1 MLLVDIH
8 SIGRQVISW
17 NNSGLLPVRPLATYF
32 QKFCSKSFFE
42 KDNGFENAV
51 YIILRILFGPQLVNR
66 VSEFKY
72 IHV

>member
-17 NNSGLLPVRPLATYF
+17 NNSGLLPVKPFAAYF

-51 YIILRILFGPQLVNR
+51 YIILRILFEPQWVNH
-66 VSEFKY
+66 VCEFKY